1 MAKKEGLIASILFIF
16 FILFLIT
23 TQSGCIGFQK
33 SNLTFS
39 MPANVE
45 TLVGKQDTLQI
56 EVLPLEAD
64 AKDVVF
70 SLSAPP
76 EISLI
81 DSSQD
86 KEFKTLTKDQKVI
99 VPFNYSAITDGTFN
113 LTLEIKMPENS
124 TKYNVTVNV
133 SVPAPELK
141 IGEFWVYNQT
151 KGTAKGLQVEE
162 IIRKDT
168 IDGKEYYV
176 MKRTWEGDPVGT
188 YALSYYSTDTFSE
201 KMTEYYEDDSLLKEK
216 TSEIDPPSSYFPF
229 KTGDKGTWSGS
240 ITGLGKS
247 EISSEVIKKEKI
259 TVPSGT
265 YTGYYIRTKA
275 SLSMATSTGEEWY
288 VPELNGYA
296 KIHVTANSLGVTNE
310 DELELLE
317 HGKPP
322 AVSRKVQL
330 DIKIPDGYTLYKNDE
345 LNFRIAYPKNW
356 EFDSEKDVGASY
368 FYFRDGSIY
377 TAQYAAQVTVEPIGE
392 LNLTEYRELRLNVIK
407 NTLPSAKI
415 SDEKSISINGREG
428 FEWVYEYTPSN
439 LKGKIIIFVVDGKGY
454 IISGYSLSTVY
465 NSYQPIFENIV
476 NSFFIRGNPNKYV
489 LS

>member
-1 MAKKEGLIASILFIF
+1 MAKKEGLLVGILFVF

-23 TQSGCIGFQK
+23 AQSGCIGFQK

-39 MPANVE
+39 MPANME
-45 TLVGKQDTLQI
+45 TLVGKQDTLQL

-70 SLSAPP
+70 SLYAPP
-76 EISLI
+76 EISLT
-81 DSSQD
+81 DSPQD

-99 VPFNYSAITDGTFN
+99 IPFNYSATTDGTFN
-113 LTLEIKMPENS
+113 LTLEIKMLENS

-133 SVPAPELK
+133 SVPAPELEV
-141 IGEFWVYNQT
+141 GEFWVYNQT
-151 KGTAKGLQVEE
+151 KGAAKGLQVEE
-162 IIRKDT
+162 MIRKDT

-188 YALSYYSTDTFSE
+188 YSLSYYSTDAFSE

-216 TSEIDPPSSYFPF
+216 TSEIDPPGSAFPF
-229 KTGDKGTWSGS
+229 KTGDKGVWSGS
-240 ITGLGKS
+240 VTGLGKS
-247 EISSEVIKKEKI
+247 EVSSEVVKKEKI

-265 YTGYYIRTKA
+265 YTGYYIRKKA

-322 AVSRKVQL
+322 ALPRKVQL
-330 DIKIPDGYTLYKNDE
+330 DIKIPDGYKLYKNNE
-345 LNFRIAYPKNW
+345 LNFRLAYPKNW
-356 EFDSEKDVGASY
+356 DFTSTDGIGYSS
-368 FYFRDGSIY
+368 FYFKDSSLY
-377 TAQYAAQVTVEPIGE
+377 SVYVTVESTGT
-392 LNLTEYRELRLNVIK
+392 LNLTEYSEVGMESLK
-407 NTLPSAKI
+407 KSLPGVRI
-415 SDEKSISINGREG
+415 SEKKSVTVNGRDG
-428 FEWVYEYTPSN
+428 IEWVYEYSSPYEDNSA
-439 LKGKIIIFVVDGKGY
+439 KGKMVVFVADGKGY
-454 IISGYSLSTVY
+454 VISSLSLGTVY
-465 NSYQPIFENIV
+465 NSYKPMFDNVV
-476 NSFFIRGNPNKYV
+476 NSFFIRGSPNKYV